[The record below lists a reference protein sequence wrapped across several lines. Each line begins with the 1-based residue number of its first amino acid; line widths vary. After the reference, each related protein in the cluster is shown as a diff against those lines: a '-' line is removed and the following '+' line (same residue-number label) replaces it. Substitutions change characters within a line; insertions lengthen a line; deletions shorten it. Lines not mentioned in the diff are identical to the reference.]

1 MEQDVIDEL
10 PDSLRNA
17 VSSYI
22 SGNLIDSVP
31 FLRSCDEATRQLVSS
46 ALSPHV
52 FLPNDCILREGERG
66 FEMYFLKRG
75 QAVVTSSSTNVP
87 LKVLSTSDFFGER
100 CLFGSAVS
108 GATVKA
114 STYCECF
121 SLSRDDLMDALAL
134 SSSVEH
140 VKVDLATYVW
150 QANTTNQK
158 AIQNFSD
165 HPKCRRLAM
174 ETVSESIPPAKTSV
188 SFVFLPRSAFLLI
201 WNTLLLFICVY
212 NAWTIPFRIAFL
224 TVSDGWSLWID
235 LIFDALFLLDMVLHY
250 RFIAYVH
257 EGELVTDTQTIKYN
271 YMTKR
276 FKLDLVSTLPFD
288 IAAHYILPGV
298 PIIGDTLRLLKMIRF
313 GSHFGTLAHIFSF
326 LEDNHISTEGFRLVE
341 FLAGVVLISHWA
353 CCGFFLFAK
362 WKNNHADCAGIAAST
377 DMWNTAIYPT
387 LPSELG
393 ECLWDETW
401 IMKQIRQF
409 KLPLDGGSAW
419 QQYLRS
425 FNWAFPT
432 LTVVSIGDSTPTTV
446 PETLYVFIVITLGV
460 TVNAAIVG
468 NVCNILANLDSDSS
482 VFNKQVDEIRNY
494 MFKHR
499 LSPSLHSRVDEFTRN
514 LWLAHNGNSH
524 EDDFILSLPNT
535 LQTDVLAHTRTKLLL
550 DCPFFDSVS
559 VDIVKALALIMMPL
573 AFSAG
578 DVICG
583 AGEFGQSMYFLESGT
598 AQVVSSDSTVVAT
611 LREGSFFGESSVSIP
626 MRVQTPGC
634 NRNSLLTY
642 RFSDFRCS
650 SSLSNHEPH
659 QSARSPFATSSS
671 WANKM
676 FSLN

>member
-1 MEQDVIDEL
+1 
-10 PDSLRNA
+10 
-17 VSSYI
+17 
-22 SGNLIDSVP
+22 
-31 FLRSCDEATRQLVSS
+31 
-46 ALSPHV
+46 
-52 FLPNDCILREGERG
+52 
-66 FEMYFLKRG
+66 
-75 QAVVTSSSTNVP
+75 
-87 LKVLSTSDFFGER
+87 
-100 CLFGSAVS
+100 
-108 GATVKA
+108 
-114 STYCECF
+114 
-121 SLSRDDLMDALAL
+121 
-134 SSSVEH
+134 
-140 VKVDLATYVW
+140 
-150 QANTTNQK
+150 
-158 AIQNFSD
+158 
-165 HPKCRRLAM
+165 
-174 ETVSESIPPAKTSV
+174 
-188 SFVFLPRSAFLLI
+188 LL
-201 WNTLLLFICVY
+201 
-212 NAWTIPFRIAFL
+212 
-224 TVSDGWSLWID
+224 
-235 LIFDALFLLDMVLHY
+235 
-250 RFIAYVH
+250 
-257 EGELVTDTQTIKYN
+257 
-271 YMTKR
+271 
-276 FKLDLVSTLPFD
+276 
-288 IAAHYILPGV
+288 
-298 PIIGDTLRLLKMIRF
+298 
-313 GSHFGTLAHIFSF
+313 
-326 LEDNHISTEGFRLVE
+326 E

-393 ECLWDETW
+393 KCLWDQTW

-432 LTVVSIGDSTPTTV
+432 LVVVAIGDSTPTTV

-499 LSPSLHSRVDEFTRN
+499 LSPALHSRVDEFTRN
-514 LWLAHNGNSH
+514 LWQAHNGNSH

-559 VDIVKALALIMMPL
+559 IDIVKALALIMTPL

-611 LREGSFFGESSVSIP
+611 LREGSFFGETSVSK
-626 MRVQTPGC
+626 
-634 NRNSLLTY
+634 NAYYSYSWL
-642 RFSDFRCS
+642 
-650 SSLSNHEPH
+650 
-659 QSARSPFATSSS
+659 QSKFAT
-671 WANKM
+671 NIP
-676 FSLN
+676 LL